1 FEQAPSTLNIFAR
14 DNTRNSIF
22 GWTYPSSWM
31 QSVNSF
37 FIIVMAPVF
46 AWIWLKLGSRDP
58 SSPMK
63 FGIGLTF
70 AGLGFL
76 VMVLAANAS
85 AGGVL
90 VSPLWLVLT
99 YFLHTVGELCLS
111 PVGLSSMTKLAPDRV
126 KGMIMGVWFLA
137 TSMGNLIAGNVTK
150 LYESFTVP
158 QLFLA
163 VAVFC
168 LVPAVVMF
176 ALVKPIDR
184 MMAAK

>member
-1 FEQAPSTLNIFAR
+1 
-14 DNTRNSIF
+14 
-22 GWTYPSSWM
+22 
-31 QSVNSF
+31 
-37 FIIVMAPVF
+37 
-46 AWIWLKLGSRDP
+46 
-58 SSPMK
+58 
-63 FGIGLTF
+63 
-70 AGLGFL
+70 
-76 VMVLAANAS
+76 
-85 AGGVL
+85 

-99 YFLHTVGELCLS
+99 YFLHTIGELCLS

-158 QLFLA
+158 QLFTA

-176 ALVKPIDR
+176 LLVKPIAR
-184 MMAAK
+184 MMEQK

>member
-1 FEQAPSTLNIFAR
+1 
-14 DNTRNSIF
+14 
-22 GWTYPSSWM
+22 
-31 QSVNSF
+31 
-37 FIIVMAPVF
+37 
-46 AWIWLKLGSRDP
+46 
-58 SSPMK
+58 MK

-99 YFLHTVGELCLS
+99 YFLHTIGELCLS

-176 ALVKPIDR
+176 LLVKPISR
-184 MMAAK
+184 MMEAK